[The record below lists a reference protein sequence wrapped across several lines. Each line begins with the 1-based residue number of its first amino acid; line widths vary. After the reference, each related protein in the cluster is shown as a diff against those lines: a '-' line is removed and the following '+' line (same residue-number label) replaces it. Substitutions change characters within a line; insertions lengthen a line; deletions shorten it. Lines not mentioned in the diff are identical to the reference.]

1 MLRHAR
7 GCGRLPIEYINS
19 IDYHKYFDAIGCPA
33 DVTEPRV
40 YICLFAGISGIEDA
54 KTRER
59 AEQIARDLIEYI
71 NSIDYQ
77 KYFDAM
83 GRPGS
88 RGGDKEKKF
97 SDFSIRAVDAAQV
110 PSFAHAFLLSLH
122 ALPFSE

>member
-1 MLRHAR
+1 MPWGVLEMS
-7 GCGRLPIEYINS
+7 LKS
-19 IDYHKYFDAIGCPA
+19 
-33 DVTEPRV
+33 RV

-77 KYFDAM
+77 KYYDAM

-88 RGGDKEKKF
+88 RGGDKEKQF

-110 PSFAHAFLLSLH
+110 PSFMHAFLLSLH
-122 ALPFSE
+122 PLPFSEGSAVVV